1 MPANLDK
8 NKRYFHARIIWYE
21 LRIANIVSYSDL
33 KRGFEQ
39 AHTHLGRIKEGKM
52 KRFSFVPETNGDLR
66 RARVS
71 QVCSVFVIALLVVFT
86 LILGERGDSVRAQS
100 SDPTMTV
107 PNLAVRTAT
116 SGLITP

>member
-1 MPANLDK
+1 
-8 NKRYFHARIIWYE
+8 
-21 LRIANIVSYSDL
+21 
-33 KRGFEQ
+33 
-39 AHTHLGRIKEGKM
+39 M

-116 SGLITP
+116 SGLITPISIAFLGTNDLFVLEKNTGKVKRVVNGAVQSTVL